1 MQKARDIAANDNFV
15 QTQSVDKNLITFSII
30 EIIIIIGAGIYQ
42 YYSLQNYLTSKQYIW
57 CLYKSLIEIYEI

>member
-42 YYSLQNYLTSKQYIW
+42 YYSLQNYLTSKQYI
-57 CLYKSLIEIYEI
+57 